1 MKSGTESFNC
11 PDSENLCD
19 ACHVKIGGVDVN
31 EVILV
36 TKKVGKKKY
45 DGEKYGKNHPFL

>member
-19 ACHVKIGGVDVN
+19 VRHANIGGADKI
-31 EVILV
+31 EVIVV
-36 TKKVGKKKY
+36 TKLEYEKNTMERKVAY
-45 DGEKYGKNHPFL
+45 QAC